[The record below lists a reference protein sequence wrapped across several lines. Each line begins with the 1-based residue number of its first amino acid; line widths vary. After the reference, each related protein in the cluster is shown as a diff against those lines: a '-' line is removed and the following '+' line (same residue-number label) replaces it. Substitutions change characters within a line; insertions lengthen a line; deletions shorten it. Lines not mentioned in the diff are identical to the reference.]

1 VQLEWQESEQKYFMS
16 PLLLLL
22 LAESGSLSL

>member
-22 LAESGSLSL
+22 AESGSLSL